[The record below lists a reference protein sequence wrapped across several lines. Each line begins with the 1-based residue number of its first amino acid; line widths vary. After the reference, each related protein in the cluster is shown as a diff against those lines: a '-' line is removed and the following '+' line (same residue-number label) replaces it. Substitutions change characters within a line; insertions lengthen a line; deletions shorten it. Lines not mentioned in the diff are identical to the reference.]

1 MVKIDG
7 GPPDPAHRLIASAFL
22 GLQRRDGDL
31 LALRHDWLYQIG
43 EGDRAQQIPFPT
55 FKLDDRLG
63 VSFDLSD
70 VVLVGLMGPQ
80 PPPFVNNGAL
90 MLVPR

>member
-1 MVKIDG
+1 MKIGG
-7 GPPDPAHRLIASAFL
+7 GPSMAHRLIASAFF

-31 LALRHDWLYQIG
+31 LALGHDGLYQIG

-63 VSFDLSD
+63 VSFDLPD
-70 VVLVGLMGPQ
+70 AVLVALMGPQ
-80 PPPFVNNGAL
+80 PPPSVNYGAL